1 MSTPM
6 RVCALCGK
14 EYEGIGDTRYCPKCT
29 AEQRKN
35 VMRIRICQDCGR
47 EFLGGPRARRCAD
60 CAHNA
65 RNEASKRCRQ
75 NKSKNKKS
83 VGSNGICE
91 ICGATFTRNSPRQK
105 YCSPE
110 CARIGLLEYQRN
122 RKKGDRKEPD
132 NKIQRNVRNQRMKVC
147 VYCGKQFWA
156 KTAVQ
161 TCSAYCKKKQQ
172 ILRKCQNEL
181 NVKQKRLNKLQAERD
196 DYRKQVVADFQ
207 KT

>member
-14 EYEGIGDTRYCPKCT
+14 EYEGIGDTRYCPECT

-35 VMRIRICQDCGR
+35 VMRIRICKDCGR
-47 EFLGGPRARRCAD
+47 EFIGAPKAGRCAD
-60 CAHNA
+60 CARIA
-65 RNEASKRCRQ
+65 RNETMKRYKH
-75 NKSKNKKS
+75 NKNRKS
-83 VGSNGICE
+83 IGSEGICE
-91 ICGATFTRNSPRQK
+91 ICGATFIRNAPIQK

-122 RKKGDRKEPD
+122 RKKGERKEPD
-132 NKIQRNVRNQRMKVC
+132 NEIQKNARSQRRKVC
-147 VYCGKQFWA
+147 VYCGKQFWV
-156 KTAVQ
+156 KTAAQ
-161 TCSAYCKKKQQ
+161 TCSAYCKKKHQM
-172 ILRKCQNEL
+172 LRKCQNEL
-181 NVKQKRLNKLQAERD
+181 NAKQKKLNKLQAERD

>member
-1 MSTPM
+1 MSKPM

-14 EYEGIGDTRYCPKCT
+14 EYEGIGDTRYCPECT

-35 VMRIRICQDCGR
+35 VMRTRICKDCGR
-47 EFLGGPRARRCAD
+47 EFIGGPRAMHCSECARK
-60 CAHNA
+60 A
-65 RNEASKRCRQ
+65 RSEALKRYRQ

-83 VGSNGICE
+83 VGSEGICE

-122 RKKGDRKEPD
+122 RKKGERKEPD
-132 NKIQRNVRNQRMKVC
+132 NEIQRNARSQRMKVC
-147 VYCGKQFWA
+147 VYCGKQFWS
-156 KTAVQ
+156 KTVAQ
-161 TCSAYCKKKQQ
+161 TCSAYCKNKQQ
-172 ILRKCQNEL
+172 TLIKTQNEL
-181 NVKQKRLNKLQAERD
+181 NAKQKRLNKLQAERD
-196 DYRKQVVADFQ
+196 AYREQVVSGSE